1 MKVHKAYGKSVL
13 KIEVRTRR
21 RPSRKPESR
30 RRGLTGVYPC
40 AGKLK
45 PFYHYLSIVVQQI
58 IHIVNM
64 NFIRRIFNIPS
75 SSPSSVNGINS
86 TKLGR
91 WNLHYDPKIVHSKV
105 DQANEDHCGCCNA
118 IIQEN
123 KTRQQMQQVQKRKW
137 QERQQQQQQ
146 QRNYAQTQKC
156 SESDDYYIPY
166 FM

>member
-1 MKVHKAYGKSVL
+1 M
-13 KIEVRTRR
+13 
-21 RPSRKPESR
+21 
-30 RRGLTGVYPC
+30 
-40 AGKLK
+40 
-45 PFYHYLSIVVQQI
+45 VVQQI

-105 DQANEDHCGCCNA
+105 DQANEDHCGCCHGTA
-118 IIQEN
+118 LQEN
-123 KTRQQMQQVQKRKW
+123 QTRQQMQQVQKRKW

-146 QRNYAQTQKC
+146 RNYAQTQKC
-156 SESDDYYIPY
+156 GESDEYYIPY